1 MAVVKQ
7 YEIYFVNLDPTLG
20 SEVKKTRPAAVISP
34 NEMNQNLNTVIIAP
48 VTSTIR
54 EYPSK
59 VDITLQNR
67 SGQIML
73 DQIRAVDKTRLLNKA
88 GKLNSSEVSEVKQVI
103 REMLVD

>member
-1 MAVVKQ
+1 
-7 YEIYFVNLDPTLG
+7 
-20 SEVKKTRPAAVISP
+20 
-34 NEMNQNLNTVIIAP
+34 VIIAP

-54 EYPSK
+54 NYPSR

-88 GKLNSSEVSEVKQVI
+88 GKLNSAEVREVKQVI